1 MQPTPGFLSG
11 ESHAQRSLAGYSPWG
26 RIESDMTEACMHMKY
41 TIGQS
46 YEKICNKRLVDC
58 VPWLPRWHSGKE
70 SAYNA
75 GDSGLI
81 PGLGRFPERGNGNP
95 LQYSCLENPMDR
107 GVWGGY
113 SPWDCKELD
122 MTEATEHA
130 CRLITVSRVSGL
142 TTWVL
147 GEHDSSLFN
156 GPWSGVP
163 LNIVFRS

>member
-26 RIESDMTEACMHMKY
+26 NIESDMTEACMHMKY

-70 SAYNA
+70 PAYNA

-81 PGLGRFPERGNGNP
+81 PGARRSLGEGNANTF
-95 LQYSCLENPMDR
+95 QYSCLENPRTEEPGRLQSR
-107 GVWGGY
+107 GLQRVGHN
-113 SPWDCKELD
+113 L
-122 MTEATEHA
+122 ATKQQH
-130 CRLITVSRVSGL
+130 TVSHR
-142 TTWVL
+142 
-147 GEHDSSLFN
+147 LF
-156 GPWSGVP
+156 SAV
-163 LNIVFRS
+163 